1 MSIQKAWVDAMK
13 SFPQRQRTDRG
24 QGALIMV
31 MSMAL
36 VLMILGAM
44 LMTTTISTD
53 STVETNLI
61 QRYAYRALESGENAY
76 MNVVNAYPNAVNC
89 SSTSTNPNCQTIKYD
104 TWIPVP
110 DITTS
115 NGATAESYLFG
126 NPQPQ
131 INPSTGAVTSVQVQ
145 VVGVSGS
152 NSSNHVYDSSVAN
165 IQPENDFLNN
175 LWWSNFESFDYSPPA
190 GQSGDY
196 SNCKYDWQNSYA
208 GPGGNC
214 TIVSFSLNDSLNGP
228 VYSNDSIYVDNTGGL
243 QSNHT
248 SGVHQPSFS
257 GGPVTT
263 SDPNCLFVSS
273 LDSSNGGPN
282 DQSPTSNPG
291 CQHAGSDYVATYDHV
306 NSLYGNPV
314 ETPPLSDSQ
323 LAPVAAAGGCLYSGP
338 TTITMN
344 GATMTVTSPD
354 TPATSGLDTENG
366 GGNTNKCYT
375 NGYATSIPSN
385 GVVFVQAA
393 TTAQTKANANPFDDS
408 GTGYDSGRNAGSNAQ
423 TLTSGCSG
431 CYYGQSNTPDAEA
444 DAFVSGALSG
454 QLTIGSQNDVIVDG
468 NITYQDCTSWA
479 RAAQT
484 SPCRYNTGINDS
496 LGLIAYN
503 YVEVDHPVAN
513 QTLLGSL
520 LPACG
525 QPDIVGITLPPPL
538 CLPGAAPNNVTIDA
552 AILALNQ
559 SFVVN
564 NYTQGAPEGTLT
576 VYGAI
581 AQFARGPVGTFNSG
595 GLFSGYTKGYTW
607 DPRLPLYSPPSYLQ
621 PGTPAWG
628 LGSSASDL
636 STLCPK
642 LPSPW
647 VYGGTPTMG
656 ACPTPP

>member
-1 MSIQKAWVDAMK
+1 MK
-13 SFPQRQRTDRG
+13 SFSQKQRTDRG

-36 VLMILGAM
+36 VMMVLGAT
-44 LMTTTISTD
+44 LVTTTLSTD
-53 STVETNLI
+53 TTVETNLI

-76 MNVVNAYPNAVNC
+76 MNVVNTYPNAVNC
-89 SSTSTNPNCQTIKYD
+89 SSTSTNSNCQTIKYD

-131 INPSTGAVTSVQVQ
+131 INSSTGAVTSVQVQ

-152 NSSNHVYDSSVAN
+152 NSSNRVYDSSIAN

-175 LWWSNFESFDYSPPA
+175 LWWSNFESFAYSPPA
-190 GQSGDY
+190 GQNGDY

-214 TIVSFSLNDSLNGP
+214 TIVSFSINDSLNGP

-248 SGVHQPSFS
+248 SGVNQPSFS

-263 SDPNCLFVSS
+263 SDPNCLFVSNPGTT
-273 LDSSNGGPN
+273 NGGP
-282 DQSPTSNPG
+282 DDHSPTSSPG
-291 CQHAGSDYVATYDHV
+291 CQHAGSDYTATYDHV

-314 ETPPLSDSQ
+314 ETPPISDSQ
-323 LAPVAAAGGCLYSGP
+323 LAAVAAAGGCLYSGP

-344 GATMTVTSPD
+344 GATMMVTSPD
-354 TPATSGLDTENG
+354 TPVNANGWDTN
-366 GGNTNKCYT
+366 NNLVNHCYT
-375 NGYATSIPSN
+375 NGTTATSIPSN
-385 GVVFVQAA
+385 GVVFVQSA
-393 TTAQTKANANPFDDS
+393 TAPGQANANPFDDS
-408 GTGYDSGRNAGSNAQ
+408 KADSYWANAQ

-444 DAFVSGALSG
+444 DVFVQGALSG
-454 QLTIGSQNDVIVDG
+454 QLTIGSQNDIIVDG
-468 NITYQDCTSWA
+468 NIIYQDCTSWGVGGHGV
-479 RAAQT
+479 AQT
-484 SPCRYNTGINDS
+484 SPCDYNATGTNDS

-513 QTLLGSL
+513 GNPLGNL
-520 LPACG
+520 LPVCKLG
-525 QPDIVGITLPPPL
+525 VSLPPPL
-538 CLPGAAPNNVTIDA
+538 CLPADASKNITIDA

-576 VYGAI
+576 VYGSM

-595 GLFSGYTKGYTW
+595 GLVSGYTKGYTW
-607 DPRLPLYSPPSYLQ
+607 DPRLALFSPPSYLQ

-636 STLCPK
+636 FTSCPQ

-647 VYGGTPTMG
+647 VYGSTPTMS

>member
-1 MSIQKAWVDAMK
+1 
-13 SFPQRQRTDRG
+13 
-24 QGALIMV
+24 
-31 MSMAL
+31 
-36 VLMILGAM
+36 
-44 LMTTTISTD
+44 
-53 STVETNLI
+53 
-61 QRYAYRALESGENAY
+61 
-76 MNVVNAYPNAVNC
+76 
-89 SSTSTNPNCQTIKYD
+89 
-104 TWIPVP
+104 
-110 DITTS
+110 
-115 NGATAESYLFG
+115 LFG

-243 QSNHT
+243 QRNGT
-248 SGVHQPSFS
+248 SGVNQPSFS

-263 SDPNCLFVSS
+263 SDPNCLFVSNPGT
-273 LDSSNGGPN
+273 SNGGP
-282 DQSPTSNPG
+282 DDHSGLPTSNPP
-291 CQHAGSDYVATYDHV
+291 CKHAGSDYVATYDPV
-306 NSLYGNPV
+306 NSSYGNPV
-314 ETPPLSDSQ
+314 ETPPISDSQ

-338 TTITMN
+338 TTITMS
-344 GATMTVTSPD
+344 GATMTVLSPD
-354 TPATSGLDTENG
+354 TPATSGLDQENG
-366 GGNTNKCYT
+366 SGNSNKCYT
-375 NGYATSIPSN
+375 NGAATSIPSN

-393 TTAQTKANANPFDDS
+393 TSGQTKPNANPFDDS
-408 GTGYDSGRNAGSNAQ
+408 GTGDDSGRNVGSNAQ

-468 NITYQDCTSWA
+468 NITYQDCTSWGVGGHGV
-479 RAAQT
+479 AQT
-484 SPCRYNTGINDS
+484 SPCDYNATGTNDS

-503 YVEVDHPVAN
+503 YVEVNHPVAN

-525 QPDIVGITLPPPL
+525 QADSFGIKLPPPL

-576 VYGAI
+576 VYGSM

-595 GLFSGYTKGYTW
+595 GLVSGYTKGYTW
-607 DPRLPLYSPPSYLQ
+607 DPRLALFSPPSYLQ

-636 STLCPK
+636 STLCPQ